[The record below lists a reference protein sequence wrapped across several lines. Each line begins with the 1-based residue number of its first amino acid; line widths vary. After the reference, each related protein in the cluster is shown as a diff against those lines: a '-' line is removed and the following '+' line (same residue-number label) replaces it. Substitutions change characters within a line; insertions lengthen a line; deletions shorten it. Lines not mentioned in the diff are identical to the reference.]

1 MGSEGMNRIKVINEP
16 SDLVPLLR
24 CVDTDL
30 KKEVFKNLAIDWL
43 TAREIEDRYGK
54 EGTIAL
60 RLFEKM
66 RLVETKWQ
74 TGDGQPV
81 KAYHSFYTSLHISA
95 SSPVHEISDVL
106 QVAVMPEPEYTRM
119 EDEIYRTV
127 GKEGKFAGDLAE
139 ELAMSQIMLKSL
151 IKRSYRLD
159 FRGHRIERFED

>member
-1 MGSEGMNRIKVINEP
+1 MNRIKVINEP

-24 CVDTDL
+24 CVDTDV

-54 EGTIAL
+54 EGTVAL

-106 QVAVMPEPEYTRM
+106 QVAVMPEPEFARM

>member
-1 MGSEGMNRIKVINEP
+1 MNRIKVINEP

-24 CVDTDL
+24 CVDTDV

-43 TAREIEDRYGK
+43 TAREIEERYGK
-54 EGTIAL
+54 EGTVAL

-74 TGDGQPV
+74 TGAGQPV

-106 QVAVMPEPEYTRM
+106 QVAVMADPEYTRM

-139 ELAMSQIMLKSL
+139 ELSMSQIMLKSL
-151 IKRSYRLD
+151 IKRSARLD
-159 FRGHRIERFED
+159 FRGHRIERFDG